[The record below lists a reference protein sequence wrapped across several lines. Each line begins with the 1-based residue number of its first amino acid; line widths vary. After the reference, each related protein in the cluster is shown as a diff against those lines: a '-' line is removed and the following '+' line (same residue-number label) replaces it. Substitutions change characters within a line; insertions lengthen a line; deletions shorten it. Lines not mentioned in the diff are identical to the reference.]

1 MPGWHLFTCWHDPM
15 HCLFLGTCKHLLS
28 STMGFW
34 SRSGYLVGDDLEQQL
49 RGLSAEQKKACVG
62 AGLRVHL
69 RTFTPAGTGL
79 DTPSE
84 YPELG
89 SRYKAASVKASVWFF
104 TKKASKLAR
113 KHDEDWQLKLISVCF
128 WCLQEGLRLLDAS
141 DIILC
146 PHDAEEIHRLFV
158 THLQCWQHIASLCER
173 RKWRLFKIVPKHH
186 YFQEMAQDLKRNLVN
201 PNRAHACWY
210 DESFLGYIKKIA
222 TACHSSSM
230 IQSRFWQRYLL
241 LLAMRF
247 EDARRCSR

>member
-1 MPGWHLFTCWHDPM
+1 MPTSQ
-15 HCLFLGTCKHLLS
+15 T
-28 STMGFW
+28 
-34 SRSGYLVGDDLEQQL
+34 
-49 RGLSAEQKKACVG
+49 AETYIRMIG
-62 AGLRVHL
+62 EG
-69 RTFTPAGTGL
+69 
-79 DTPSE
+79 
-84 YPELG
+84 
-89 SRYKAASVKASVWFF
+89 KASV
-104 TKKASKLAR
+104 AAVAQLAR
-113 KHDEDWQLKLISVCF
+113 VPNKT
-128 WCLQEGLRLLDAS
+128 GLRKTAIPFLLPHE
-141 DIILC
+141 ILHC
-146 PHDAEEIHRLFV
+146 LAESSSWQEIHRLFV

>member
-1 MPGWHLFTCWHDPM
+1 MPTSQ
-15 HCLFLGTCKHLLS
+15 T
-28 STMGFW
+28 
-34 SRSGYLVGDDLEQQL
+34 
-49 RGLSAEQKKACVG
+49 AETYIRMIG
-62 AGLRVHL
+62 EG
-69 RTFTPAGTGL
+69 
-79 DTPSE
+79 
-84 YPELG
+84 
-89 SRYKAASVKASVWFF
+89 KASV
-104 TKKASKLAR
+104 AAVAQLAR
-113 KHDEDWQLKLISVCF
+113 ANLADFEAGAPASVAAFASLGNFGNCPQNEERDLHRWLSQLFSLKLSTYCVEAEV
-128 WCLQEGLRLLDAS
+128 QVPNKTGLRKTAIPFLLPHE
-141 DIILC
+141 ILHC
-146 PHDAEEIHRLFV
+146 LAESSSWQEIHRLFV

>member
-1 MPGWHLFTCWHDPM
+1 MMAPM
-15 HCLFLGTCKHLLS
+15 MAQAVAETSHGLG
-28 STMGFW
+28 
-34 SRSGYLVGDDLEQQL
+34 VALEPF
-49 RGLSAEQKKACVG
+49 VF
-62 AGLRVHL
+62 V
-69 RTFTPAGTGL
+69 
-79 DTPSE
+79 
-84 YPELG
+84 
-89 SRYKAASVKASVWFF
+89 
-104 TKKASKLAR
+104 
-113 KHDEDWQLKLISVCF
+113 
-128 WCLQEGLRLLDAS
+128 
-141 DIILC
+141 
-146 PHDAEEIHRLFV
+146 EEIHRLFV

>member
-1 MPGWHLFTCWHDPM
+1 MALAWRSSPSCSWRHAAAGHQELAERCSQVEPAQKVASGKVPNKTGLRKTAIPFLLPHEIL
-15 HCLFLGTCKHLLS
+15 HCLAES
-28 STMGFW
+28 S
-34 SRSGYLVGDDLEQQL
+34 S
-49 RGLSAEQKKACVG
+49 
-62 AGLRVHL
+62 
-69 RTFTPAGTGL
+69 
-79 DTPSE
+79 
-84 YPELG
+84 
-89 SRYKAASVKASVWFF
+89 
-104 TKKASKLAR
+104 
-113 KHDEDWQLKLISVCF
+113 WQ
-128 WCLQEGLRLLDAS
+128 
-141 DIILC
+141 
-146 PHDAEEIHRLFV
+146 EIHRLFV